1 MEKVM
6 TNVELTK
13 AVNALLDT
21 QIQTQQTIKN
31 LIETLK
37 GLIEL
42 NKGGQNA

>member
-21 QIQTQQTIKN
+21 QIQTQQTLKN
-31 LIETLK
+31 ILTTLK

-42 NKGGQNA
+42 NNGGQNA